1 MQNTVQ
7 IQSPYDLSTI
17 KELNLIDKNELEKT
31 IQTAQNLF
39 ENQSLWIPAFKRI
52 EILEKVA
59 SLMNDSIEELTHL
72 ALSEGG
78 KPYKD
83 SKAEVLRAIKGVKL
97 AAEHISQIKGEQI
110 PMALTESAKNRLAYT
125 TKEPIGIVAAISAF
139 NHPLNLAV
147 HQIATAFAAGCPV
160 IFKPAMTTPMS
171 GMALVEIFKEAGA
184 PESWIQLVLC
194 ERDLAEALVT
204 DSRIYIFSFIGSA
217 KVGWYLHSKL
227 SPGTR
232 SALEHGGAAPVI
244 VEQDADFDEMIPD
257 LVKGGF
263 YHAGQVC
270 VSVQRVYVHE
280 GIIEKFIEKF
290 VTVTNQLTVGD
301 PADAA
306 TDVGPLILPK
316 EVDRV
321 AEWVNEAIAEGAQLL
336 TGGKRISETLYQPTV
351 LLNPSE
357 KSKVSTTE
365 IFGPV
370 VCIYSYS
377 DRNEAIKRANAL
389 DVHFQAAVF
398 TKDIDIALDTV
409 KKLNA
414 TAVMVNDH
422 TAFRVDWMPFGGRDT
437 SGIGMGGISFTIDEM
452 LRTKMTVIKSK
463 YL

>member
-72 ALSEGG
+72 ALNEGG

-184 PESWIQLVLC
+184 PESWI
-194 ERDLAEALVT
+194 
-204 DSRIYIFSFIGSA
+204 
-217 KVGWYLHSKL
+217 
-227 SPGTR
+227 
-232 SALEHGGAAPVI
+232 
-244 VEQDADFDEMIPD
+244 
-257 LVKGGF
+257 
-263 YHAGQVC
+263 
-270 VSVQRVYVHE
+270 
-280 GIIEKFIEKF
+280 
-290 VTVTNQLTVGD
+290 
-301 PADAA
+301 
-306 TDVGPLILPK
+306 
-316 EVDRV
+316 
-321 AEWVNEAIAEGAQLL
+321 
-336 TGGKRISETLYQPTV
+336 
-351 LLNPSE
+351 
-357 KSKVSTTE
+357 
-365 IFGPV
+365 
-370 VCIYSYS
+370 
-377 DRNEAIKRANAL
+377 
-389 DVHFQAAVF
+389 
-398 TKDIDIALDTV
+398 
-409 KKLNA
+409 
-414 TAVMVNDH
+414 
-422 TAFRVDWMPFGGRDT
+422 
-437 SGIGMGGISFTIDEM
+437 
-452 LRTKMTVIKSK
+452 
-463 YL
+463 